1 MNLHQANRSTAPLG
15 TLERHLQESEQAKA
29 VSDKAEHHLES
40 YLRNILL
47 GDIGELLQELANDD
61 EACKRIQVNILTDIT
76 EVGRIVRAALIDHFH
91 EMAQRDA
98 ETEAEE

>member
-1 MNLHQANRSTAPLG
+1 MNLHQANRSTAQLG
-15 TLERHLQESEQAKA
+15 TLDRHLQESEQAQA
-29 VSDKAEHHLES
+29 ISNSADHHLES

-76 EVGRIVRAALIDHFH
+76 EVGRIVRQALVNKF
-91 EMAQRDA
+91 QR
-98 ETEAEE
+98 EAEKDARAEVDD